1 VQHDR
6 TNFLRY
12 SAIILLIAAARV
24 TPAAPPTPVIA
35 VSAATEDGKKML
47 VAKVTVN
54 GKPVEDV
61 TVQFFAARSF
71 GQLALGREK
80 TLDDGTAAVAFPSD
94 LPAGSDGRLNL
105 SAAVVA
111 DDHVA
116 PASAAATFGGG
127 TIFPANAQ
135 NGELPR
141 ELWAPRSPI
150 LLIASIAAIAGVVW
164 LTYAYVVYQLIR
176 IRKEGVAP

>member
-1 VQHDR
+1 MRHDQN
-6 TNFLRY
+6 NFPRCG
-12 SAIILLIAAARV
+12 AIILLIALARV
-24 TPAAPPTPVIA
+24 TPAAPPTPSIA
-35 VSAATEDGKKML
+35 LTTATEEGKKML

-54 GKPVEDV
+54 GKPIEDV
-61 TVQFFAARSF
+61 TVQFYAARSF
-71 GQLALGREK
+71 GQLSLGREK

-116 PASAAATFGGG
+116 AASGAATFDGG
-127 TIFPANAQ
+127 TLVRGGAQ
-135 NGELPR
+135 IGELPR

-150 LLIASIAAIAGVVW
+150 LLIASIAVIAGVVW

-176 IRKEGVAP
+176 IRKEGASP